1 MAKQAWLETPPFR
14 DDYQLA
20 EVDTAYMTAAVKP
33 KQFIHIDES
42 ECILCAGC
50 VDICP
55 WKCIFFLSPDIISES
70 FGVSDPNANPENQAV
85 FVIDDTECTRCKLCV
100 DRCPTNVITIGKFA
114 GSVAAQSEEA
124 EAAPW
129 DFDSGNRASKTS
141 GGAYGVRW

>member
-1 MAKQAWLETPPFR
+1 MAREAWLETPPIR

-20 EVDTAYMTAAVKP
+20 LVDTAYLTAAVKP
-33 KQFIHIDES
+33 KQFIHINES

-55 WKCIFFLSPDIISES
+55 WKCIHFFSPEIVTEAI
-70 FGVSDPNANPENQAV
+70 GVDDPNDNEENGAL
-85 FVIDDTECTRCKLCV
+85 FLIDDTECTRCKLCV

-114 GSVAAQSEEA
+114 GSVANQGEQI

-129 DFDSGNRASKTS
+129 EYDTGSRDTKSGV
-141 GGAYGVRW
+141 AYGVRW

>member
-1 MAKQAWLETPPFR
+1 MARDAWLETPPIR

-20 EVDTAYMTAAVKP
+20 LVDTSYITAAVKP
-33 KQFIHIDES
+33 KQFIHINEA

-55 WKCIFFLSPDIISES
+55 WKCIHFFSPEIVTEAI
-70 FGVSDPNANPENQAV
+70 GVDDPNDNEENGAL
-85 FVIDDTECTRCKLCV
+85 FLIDDTECTRCKLCV

-114 GSVAAQSEEA
+114 DSVAYQSEQV

-129 DFDSGNRASKTS
+129 EFDTGSRDTKSGV
-141 GGAYGVRW
+141 AYGVRW

>member
-1 MAKQAWLETPPFR
+1 MAKEVWLETPPFR

-20 EVDTAYMTAAVKP
+20 LVDTAYMDAAVKP

-55 WKCIFFLSPDIISES
+55 WKCIHFFSPEIVTEA
-70 FGVSDPNANPENQAV
+70 FGVDDPDDNPENGAV

-100 DRCPTNVITIGKFA
+100 DRCPTNVITIGKFG
-114 GSVAAQSEEA
+114 GSVADESEDFVS
-124 EAAPW
+124 APW
-129 DFDSGNRASKTS
+129 EYDSGERDTKS
-141 GGAYGVRW
+141 GVAYGVRW

>member
-1 MAKQAWLETPPFR
+1 MAKEAWLELPPFR

-20 EVDTAYMTAAVKP
+20 IVDTEYMNAAVKP

-55 WKCIFFLSPDIISES
+55 WKCIHILSTEVITET
-70 FGVSDPNANPENQAV
+70 FGVDDPNDKPENLAL

-100 DRCPTNVITIGKFA
+100 DRCPTNVITIGKFG
-114 GSVAAQSEEA
+114 GSIAAQTDDI

-129 DFDSGNRASKTS
+129 EYDTGNRDTKN
-141 GGAYGVRW
+141 GYAYGTRW

>member
-1 MAKQAWLETPPFR
+1 MAKEVWLETPPFR

-20 EVDTAYMTAAVKP
+20 LVDTAYMTAAVKP

-55 WKCIFFLSPDIISES
+55 WKCIHFFSPEIVTEA
-70 FGVSDPNANPENQAV
+70 FGVDDPDDNPENGAI

-100 DRCPTNVITIGKFA
+100 DRCPTNVITIGKFG
-114 GSVAAQSEEA
+114 GSVADHSEEF
-124 EAAPW
+124 EGAPW
-129 DFDSGNRASKTS
+129 EYDSGSRDTRS
-141 GGAYGVRW
+141 GVTYGVRW

>member
-1 MAKQAWLETPPFR
+1 MAKEVWLETPPFR

-20 EVDTAYMTAAVKP
+20 LVDTAYMNAAVKP

-55 WKCIFFLSPDIISES
+55 WKCIHFFSPDIVTEA
-70 FGVSDPNANPENQAV
+70 FGVDDPEDNPENGAI

-100 DRCPTNVITIGKFA
+100 DRCPTNVITIGKFG
-114 GSVAAQSEEA
+114 GSVADQAEEFVG
-124 EAAPW
+124 APW
-129 DFDSGNRASKTS
+129 EYDSGSRDTKS
-141 GGAYGVRW
+141 GVAYGVRW

>member
-1 MAKQAWLETPPFR
+1 MAKDVWLETPPIR

-20 EVDTAYMTAAVKP
+20 KVSTSYMEAAVKP

-55 WKCIFFLSPDIISES
+55 WKCIFFLNPDIVSES
-70 FGVSDPNANPENQAV
+70 FGVENPAEKDENGAL
-85 FVIDDTECTRCKLCV
+85 FLIDDTECTRCKLCV
-100 DRCPTNVITIGKFA
+100 DRCPTNVITIGKFG
-114 GSVAAQSEEA
+114 GSVADHSEEF

-129 DFDSGNRASKTS
+129 EYNSGYRDDKNGYS
-141 GGAYGVRW
+141 YGVRW

>member
-1 MAKQAWLETPPFR
+1 MAKEAWLEMPPIR

-20 EVDTAYMTAAVKP
+20 MVDTAYMTAAVKP

-55 WKCIFFLSPDIISES
+55 WKCIHILSTEVITES
-70 FGVSDPNANPENQAV
+70 FGVEDPNLKPENQAM
-85 FVIDDTECTRCKLCV
+85 FLIDDTECTRCKLCV
-100 DRCPTNVITIGKFA
+100 DRCPTNVITMGKFG
-114 GSVAAQSEEA
+114 GSIADQSDEI

-129 DFDSGNRASKTS
+129 EFDTGNRDSKS
-141 GGAYGVRW
+141 GMAYGVRW

>member
-1 MAKQAWLETPPFR
+1 MAKEAWLEMPPIR

-20 EVDTAYMTAAVKP
+20 MVDTAYMTAAVKP

-55 WKCIFFLSPDIISES
+55 WKCIHILSTEVITES
-70 FGVSDPNANPENQAV
+70 FGVDNPNLKPENQAM
-85 FVIDDTECTRCKLCV
+85 FLIDDTECTRCKLCV
-100 DRCPTNVITIGKFA
+100 DRCPTNVITIGKFG
-114 GSVAAQSEEA
+114 GSIADQSDEI

-129 DFDSGNRASKTS
+129 EFDTGNRDTKS
-141 GGAYGVRW
+141 GMAYGVRW

>member
-1 MAKQAWLETPPFR
+1 MAKEAWLETPPMR

-20 EVDTAYMTAAVKP
+20 MVDTAYMNAAVKP

-55 WKCIFFLSPDIISES
+55 WKCIHILSTDVITEA
-70 FGVSDPNANPENQAV
+70 FGVDDPNDRPENQAI

-100 DRCPTNVITIGKFA
+100 DRCPTNVITIGKFG
-114 GSVAAQSEEA
+114 GSVTADSEGYES
-124 EAAPW
+124 APW
-129 DFDSGNRASKTS
+129 EFDTGGRDSKSGY
-141 GGAYGVRW
+141 AYGVRW

>member
-1 MAKQAWLETPPFR
+1 MAKEAWLETPPIR

-20 EVDTAYMTAAVKP
+20 IVDVEYLKAAVKP

-55 WKCIFFLSPDIISES
+55 WKCIHILSTEIITET
-70 FGVSDPNANPENQAV
+70 FGVDDPNEKPENQAM
-85 FVIDDTECTRCKLCV
+85 FLIDDTECTRCKLCV
-100 DRCPTNVITIGKFA
+100 DRCPTNVITIGKFG
-114 GSVAAQSEEA
+114 GSIAEQSDEI

-129 DFDSGNRASKTS
+129 EFDTGNRDTKS
-141 GGAYGVRW
+141 GYAYGVRW

>member
-20 EVDTAYMTAAVKP
+20 EVSTAYMTAAVKP
-33 KQFIHIDES
+33 KQFIHIEES

-70 FGVSDPNANPENQAV
+70 YGVDDPNVDPQNQAV

-100 DRCPTNVITIGKFA
+100 DRCPTNVITIGKFE
-114 GSVAAQSEEA
+114 GSLAAQSAEV

-129 DFDSGNRASKTS
+129 DFDTGNRSSNTT